1 MTLLFTLL
9 LVLIFQNVTPTID
22 LNTAELQYL
31 ADHLTKEECRRLI
44 AAAHFNSYE
53 EPAVLGQAERKV
65 PKDLTCIQLL
75 HHWNSEPNE
84 GKGETHEV
92 LAHRLRQMGKYKLA
106 DWLGRTVFHELA
118 VDLNKTM
125 EKGFKVLMSENYTTD
140 SDFGPTLIPVIKN
153 QDPSEYSFVDNL
165 LLAIIIGLL
174 ATTIGLLFKVIFDNI
189 RQSLRKKKT
198 KKNVQE
204 YDIVEDFTGSSES
217 EDKFDLRDYTQQNI
231 SDAESVEDTITE

>member
-9 LVLIFQNVTPTID
+9 LVSIFKNVIPTID
-22 LNTAELQYL
+22 LNAAELQYL
-31 ADHLTKEECRRLI
+31 ADHLTKEECRKLI
-44 AAAHFNSYE
+44 AAAHFHSYE

-65 PKDLTCIQLL
+65 PKDLSCIQLL

-118 VDLNKTM
+118 VDLNRTM
-125 EKGFKVLMSENYTTD
+125 EKGFKALISDNYTTEN
-140 SDFGPTLIPVIKN
+140 DFGPTLIPVIKN
-153 QDPSEYSFVDNL
+153 QDPSEYSFIDNL

-174 ATTIGLLFKVIFDNI
+174 VTTVGLLFKVIFDKL
-189 RQSLRKKKT
+189 RQRKGKKKT
-198 KKNVQE
+198 VQE

-231 SDAESVEDTITE
+231 SDTESVDTIT